1 MQNLAEKVS
10 EDTDEST
17 DALLERWR
25 GRPDLVAEDIF
36 QARNMETGEMEDLE
50 FFRPYQPRLVH
61 AYFYGDEEIINVY
74 KGRRIGVSFTFVV
87 CVILE
92 ALFKPDTFY
101 PIVSKT
107 KSQSKA
113 RIADA
118 KELIK
123 NAKVDFDLP
132 TDNKDEIVFGN
143 GSRLKAYTGDPDS
156 GRGDDSA
163 KTVFVDEMAFL
174 EDQHETM
181 QTFMPFISLGDA
193 KMLQVST
200 PKVSNDLFLENH
212 ERGSEAGRDGV
223 ISIKQPSFKNAEDI
237 DPEVSLR
244 EQDVTPV
251 RPDMNINTVET
262 ERAQDPQGFAQEYLC
277 RPVSDEYRFFSM
289 DTIRDAQEKGSSSD
303 YSYGLTDY
311 SGNPGQLIMGVD
323 IGFNSDET
331 ALSVFEHH
339 GEYRMLRYQEIIN
352 DETLARGGITPTSR
366 QNPQAV
372 AKRISQVH
380 QIMGVNNVV
389 MDMTGVGQ
397 GFHDEVRRKIG
408 RGYTGFN
415 FSDKDAV
422 EEMMGDFNYALHNG
436 KLSLIEGEKLRKQ
449 LGAIVKKQSHEYQKP
464 KFSGKQH
471 APEGRDDLAMA
482 TIMGAFPPNF
492 SAERSRS
499 LQQRDEVS
507 PSMSSNSEEEDD
519 TEPWR
524 GLEVT
529 SSSRTNS
536 GYSISN
542 SGRESGYKSRH
553 KRRSS
558 RRRF

>member
-1 MQNLAEKVS
+1 MQDLAEKVS

-17 DALLERWR
+17 DALLERWN

-36 QARNMETGEMEDLE
+36 QARNMKTGEMEDLE

-61 AYFYGDEEIINVY
+61 AYFYADEEIINVY

-212 ERGSEAGRDGV
+212 ERGSKSGRDGI
-223 ISIKQPSFKNAEDI
+223 ISIKQPSFKNAGEI
-237 DPEVSLR
+237 DPEVPLT

-289 DTIRDAQEKGSSSD
+289 DTIHDAQSKGSSSD

-311 SGNPGQLIMGVD
+311 SGSPGQLIMGVD

-331 ALSVFEHH
+331 ALSVFEHR
-339 GEYRMLRYQEIIN
+339 GQDRMLRYQEIIN
-352 DETLARGGITPTSR
+352 DETLNRGGITPASR

-372 AKRISQVH
+372 AKRISQIH
-380 QIMGVNNVV
+380 QIMSVDNVV

-436 KLSLIEGEKLRKQ
+436 MLSLIEGGKLRKQ

-464 KFSGKQH
+464 KFSGKEH

-492 SAERSRS
+492 SANRSRT
-499 LQQRDEVS
+499 LEQRDEVS
-507 PSMSSNSEEEDD
+507 PSMDDNSEDN
-519 TEPWR
+519 TEAWR

-529 SSSRTNS
+529 SSTRDTS

-542 SGRESGYKSRH
+542 SDRDSGYNSRH